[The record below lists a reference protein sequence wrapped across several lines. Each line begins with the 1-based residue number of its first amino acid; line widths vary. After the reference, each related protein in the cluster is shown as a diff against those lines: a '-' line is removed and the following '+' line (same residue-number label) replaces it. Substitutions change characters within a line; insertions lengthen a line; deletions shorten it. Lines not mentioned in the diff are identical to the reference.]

1 VLWEASG
8 LRDWTVSLRRVD
20 TRLEIRD
27 RLRWVGR
34 RWALRGFGRMLRLF
48 FTNPDLRQSIKKF
61 LGGTS
66 LDTMQEIGYGLFVG
80 RK

>member
-1 VLWEASG
+1 
-8 LRDWTVSLRRVD
+8 VSLHRVD
-20 TRLEIRD
+20 ARLEVRD

-34 RWALRGFGRMLRLF
+34 RWALRGFGRLIRLFITNPHMRQSVRLF
-48 FTNPDLRQSIKKF
+48 FNNR
-61 LGGTS
+61 S